1 MADTRLTEDRDN
13 DIRETDLNGDV
24 IPGAIGPTQPVWQA
38 PPSYNESNTMNQQ
51 QVQNSH
57 YGHPGTLVHPAGG
70 QKLEHLKKW
79 SISTYKCTRQYLSE
93 RLGKGTKTVDKE
105 IESQV
110 LLLRETQVRYSQMLR
125 LSKQMTNQ
133 FQAMLQTQKS
143 LGDTFTDLGMKSPE
157 LQDEFSYNSET
168 QRSLVKNGEILLG
181 ALNFFNAN
189 LETLVHKTME
199 DSVMTV
205 KAYESARIEYDAYR
219 SDLESIQ
226 GVQQTPATAVR
237 IDETKR
243 QFETQKA
250 KFDKLRGDLAIK
262 LRFLEENKVKVMH
275 KQLLLFNNAITAYFS
290 GNKQAL
296 ESCINEFHIKMKAK
310 EAEHSSFLEH

>member
-1 MADTRLTEDRDN
+1 MISILEYIYKPCRCITCRLTK
-13 DIRETDLNGDV
+13 IF
-24 IPGAIGPTQPVWQA
+24 IPTGPTQPVWQA
-38 PPSYNESNTMNQQ
+38 PPSYNEANAMNQQ

-57 YGHPGTLVHPAGG
+57 YGHPGHPGTLVHPAGG
-70 QKLEHLKKW
+70 QKLENLRKW

-110 LLLRETQVRYSQMLR
+110 LLLRETQVRYSQILR
-125 LSKQMTNQ
+125 LSKQMTHQ
-133 FQAMLQTQKS
+133 FQAMLQTQKA
-143 LGDTFTDLGMKSPE
+143 LGDAFTDLGMKSPE

-226 GVQQTPATAVR
+226 GVQHTPATAGRVE
-237 IDETKR
+237 ETKH
-243 QFETQKA
+243 QFETQKS
-250 KFDKLRGDLAIK
+250 KFDRLRGDLAIK
-262 LRFLEENKVKVMH
+262 LRFLEENKVC
-275 KQLLLFNNAITAYFS
+275 T
-290 GNKQAL
+290 
-296 ESCINEFHIKMKAK
+296 CT
-310 EAEHSSFLEH
+310 